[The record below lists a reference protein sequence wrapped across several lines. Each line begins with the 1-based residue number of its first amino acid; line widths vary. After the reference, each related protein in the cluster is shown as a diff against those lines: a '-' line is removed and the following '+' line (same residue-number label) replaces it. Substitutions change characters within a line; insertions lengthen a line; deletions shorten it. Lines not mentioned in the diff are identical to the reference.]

1 MKIGIVSYP
10 TFGGSGVV
18 ATELGKA
25 LAANGHQVHF
35 ITYNQPAGLDFF
47 SANLFYHEVSIS
59 KYPLV
64 DFPPY
69 ELALSSKMVDV
80 IRFEKLDLLHVHYA
94 IPHASAAFMAKQ
106 ILKTYNIDIPVITT
120 LHGTDITLVGRDPS
134 YNPVV
139 TFSINQ
145 SDGVTAVSENLKQD
159 TLKHFDINRDIEVIP
174 NFIDLNRFS
183 LQPREHFK
191 RAIAPGDE
199 RVLIHTSNFRKVKR
213 TMDVIQ
219 VFKKVKEKIPSK
231 LLMVGDGPERA
242 SNEKLCRE
250 LEIMDDVRFLGKQ
263 DAVEEIL
270 SVSDLFLMPSESES
284 FGLAALEA
292 MACRVPVVATNV
304 GGIPELMVDNVTG

>member
-1 MKIGIVSYP
+1 
-10 TFGGSGVV
+10 
-18 ATELGKA
+18 
-25 LAANGHQVHF
+25 
-35 ITYNQPAGLDFF
+35 
-47 SANLFYHEVSIS
+47 
-59 KYPLV
+59 
-64 DFPPY
+64 
-69 ELALSSKMVDV
+69 
-80 IRFEKLDLLHVHYA
+80 
-94 IPHASAAFMAKQ
+94 
-106 ILKTYNIDIPVITT
+106 
-120 LHGTDITLVGRDPS
+120 
-134 YNPVV
+134 
-139 TFSINQ
+139 
-145 SDGVTAVSENLKQD
+145 
-159 TLKHFDINRDIEVIP
+159 FDINRDIEVIP

-304 GGIPELMVDNVTG
+304 GGIPELMVDNVTGFMSNVGDVEAMANNALYILEDCDRLLQFKEAALARAKEFELSLILPKYEAYYEKIIAASGKTANIG